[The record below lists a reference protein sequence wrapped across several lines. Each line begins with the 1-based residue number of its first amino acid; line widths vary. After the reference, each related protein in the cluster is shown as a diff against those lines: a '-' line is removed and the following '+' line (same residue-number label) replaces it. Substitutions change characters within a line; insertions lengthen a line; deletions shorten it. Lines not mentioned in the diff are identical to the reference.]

1 MEKRE
6 YIKYIVKD
14 NLGYVIYVGITKKE
28 LSQLSISTIREEHII
43 EKIGIKTTARMANV
57 WLEKYLQ
64 NYMKVHNQQLPKY
77 NQIAMNKVMSPL
89 SITINN
95 LGIIKDA
102 TIDLSKKLVLLCGPN
117 NTGKTYVSYIA
128 NALFGYKGGYYYEDF
143 SEEQMN
149 RFYKQNELIFILE
162 KKNIIQL
169 RKQEMAYINENLESI
184 FGLSRDKVRKLF
196 MECDVHFSM
205 GDKLYWEYLKQERI
219 EIEAQT
225 EYFKIKIKKEV
236 GEVKVT
242 VRNIPTQQ
250 DISSSRMYIRRYL
263 WGYIHYLII
272 NYPCSNTIMFPVE
285 RNSVYTFSKELSI
298 NRNILFDE
306 IQSMR
311 NNISPMELIRK
322 RSTRYPLAIRNI
334 LEIAE
339 DLSNL
344 QKRESEYADFALEI
358 EQKLLRGK
366 VEIGQEGDV
375 QFTPKGNKKKLPIH
389 LTASVVKTLSSLTF
403 YLRHLAQPNDLII
416 IDEPELNLHPDGQ
429 IRLAKIF
436 GRMLNNGLRLVI
448 STHSDYIIR
457 EINNLIMIASENT
470 EVKTIANNYEYN
482 IEKEAIPHQ
491 EVNAYLFIKDEIY
504 DTVTVEQ
511 LDVDKYGFSVK
522 TIDEVIAKQNKSSE
536 DLYDALRYGK

>member
-6 YIKYIVKD
+6 STKFIIID
-14 NLGYVIYVGITKKE
+14 NHGNVIYAGVTKNK
-28 LSQLSISTIREEHII
+28 LSQLAISINEEGYTVQKVGIR
-43 EKIGIKTTARMANV
+43 TTNKMANV

-64 NYMKVHNQQLPKY
+64 KYMSNHNNQLPKY
-77 NQIAMNKVMSPL
+77 NQIDMYKGISPL

-95 LGIIKDA
+95 LGIIKEA

-128 NALFGYKGGYYYEDF
+128 NALLGYRGGFYNKDF

-149 RFYKQNELIFILE
+149 RFYKQNEFTFTLE

-169 RKQEMAYINENLESI
+169 REQEIKYINGDLESI
-184 FGLSRDKVRKLF
+184 FGLSREKVKKLF
-196 MECDVHFSM
+196 LDSNVHFTMSNQ
-205 GDKLYWEYLKQERI
+205 LYWEYLKEERI
-219 EIEAQT
+219 EIEAET
-225 EYFKIKIKKEV
+225 EYFKVAIMKEAGDLKV
-236 GEVKVT
+236 MVKNVS
-242 VRNIPTQQ
+242 TQQ
-250 DISSSRMYIRRYL
+250 EMISPRMYVRRFL

-272 NYPCSNTIMFPVE
+272 NYPCANTIMFPVE

-306 IQSMR
+306 IQSLR
-311 NNISPMELIRK
+311 NNISPLEFIHK

-344 QKRESEYADFALEI
+344 QKRDSIYSKFASEI
-358 EQKLLRGK
+358 EHDLLRGK
-366 VEIGQEGDV
+366 VEISQEGDM
-375 QFTPKGNKKKLPIH
+375 QFSPMGNKKKLPIH
-389 LTASVVKTLSSLTF
+389 LTASVIKTLSSITF
-403 YLRHLAQPNDLII
+403 YLRHLAQPNDLVI

-429 IRLAKIF
+429 ILLAKIF
-436 GRMLNNGLRLVI
+436 GRMLNSGLRLII

-457 EINNLIMIASENT
+457 EINNLIMLSSSNS
-470 EVKTIANNYEYN
+470 EVKRIAVNYGYN
-482 IEKEAIPHQ
+482 IEKEALSHQ
-491 EVNAYLFIKDEIY
+491 EVNAYLFIKSHDGS
-504 DTVTVEQ
+504 VVVEK

-522 TIDEVIAKQNKSSE
+522 TIDDVIAQQNRSSE
-536 DLYDALRYGK
+536 DLYDALRYGN